1 MAKNLQE
8 DDNESV
14 NPYMYDTSGP
24 KKVQDFSKMD
34 YGEDW
39 TVVDKNEDTYS
50 LRTNEKFKIIN
61 PS

>member
-1 MAKNLQE
+1 LAKNLQE

-39 TVVDKNEDTYS
+39 TVVDKNDDNNS
-50 LRTNEKFKIIN
+50 SKPIDKFIN
-61 PS
+61 SS